1 MVDILAKEDS
11 LTIDFAS
18 VTSVGAGGR
27 VSGLEAVM
35 QASNVYILNSIV

>member
-1 MVDILAKEDS
+1 MDILAKEDS

-35 QASNVYILNSIV
+35 QVSNI